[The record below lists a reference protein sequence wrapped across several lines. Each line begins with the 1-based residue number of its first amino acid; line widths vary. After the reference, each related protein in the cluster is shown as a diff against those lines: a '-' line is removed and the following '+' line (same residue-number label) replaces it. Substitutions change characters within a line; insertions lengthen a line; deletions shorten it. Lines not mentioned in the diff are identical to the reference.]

1 MLKQVFLLVL
11 LFALPVF
18 VFSQTADTLAPKKDT
33 VIVPVASS
41 YNDQLNIFLDSNRL
55 LNVRSKPVFA
65 GQVFNKR
72 TDTQSI
78 YFYLLTGMAFF
89 LAFLKFFYARY
100 FNNLF
105 RVFFNTSL
113 RQSQLTDQLLQAKL
127 PSLFFN
133 IFFVLSGGVY
143 VYFLLDHY
151 KWLPNK
157 NVLLGLTLCV
167 ISVALI
173 YFTKYLTLKFTG
185 WLTSYKDS
193 VNTYVFVVFL
203 INKILGIFLL
213 PFIIVIAFS
222 DPVIAVPAMLI
233 SLFLIGLMLL
243 LRFVRSYGLLQ
254 TKLKVSRLHFFLY
267 IIGIEI
273 IPLLLIYKGLLIL
286 LNKNL

>member
-18 VFSQTADTLAPKKDT
+18 VFSQTIDTLPPKKDT
-33 VIVPVASS
+33 VIGPIHSS

-65 GQVFNKR
+65 GQIFNKR
-72 TDTQSI
+72 TDTQTI
-78 YFYLLTGMAFF
+78 YFYLLAGMAFF

-143 VYFLLDHY
+143 VYFLLDQY

-173 YFTKYLTLKFTG
+173 YLIKYLTLKFTG

-213 PFIIVIAFS
+213 PFIIIIAFADS
-222 DPVIAVPAMLI
+222 VIAVPAMLI

-243 LRFVRSYGLLQ
+243 LRFARSYGLLQ

-273 IPLLLIYKGLLIL
+273 IPLLLIYKALLIL